1 MTVAAVFASVSI
13 SGCANRIIDFTALS
27 SKNVDIPGVRG
38 ERVRGEDMASIVIFI
53 PTGTPNIKEAVDD
66 ALEKGNGD
74 LLIDG
79 VIYNKMWYIPYVF
92 GRFGFVVEGTVVNT
106 KKAPPPVG
114 ERQALPMTK
123 TVPPP
128 APLKVAVGVVVKR
141 RTGSTRSDYS
151 FLDKDYGDD
160 FAEEGVVVDLECG
173 EIRVMRLDG
182 SALTHTDHE
191 DEVAPVRLATP
202 DECRRAGIEVGS

>member
-128 APLKVAVGVVVKR
+128 APQAAPPSAPAAQETKIEAPAPPAPQEPPAPQPQK
-141 RTGSTRSDYS
+141 STKSY
-151 FLDKDYGDD
+151 DD
-160 FAEEGVVVDLECG
+160 QL
-173 EIRVMRLDG
+173 
-182 SALTHTDHE
+182 
-191 DEVAPVRLATP
+191 
-202 DECRRAGIEVGS
+202 